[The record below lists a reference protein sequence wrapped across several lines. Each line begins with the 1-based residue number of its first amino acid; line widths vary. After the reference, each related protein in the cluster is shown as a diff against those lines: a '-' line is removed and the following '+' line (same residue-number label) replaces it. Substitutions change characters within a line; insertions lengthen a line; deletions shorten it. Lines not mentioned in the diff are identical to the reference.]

1 MAFPSTLPLTLY
13 CIPSTLPLTLYCL
26 PTCLPSTLPLTLQ
39 LGLHQER
46 VDGDDGAGPPLLAV
60 VTTLDALVE
69 LEARRVNSDDAS
81 GGASA

>member
-13 CIPSTLPLTLYCL
+13 CLPSTLPLTLY
-26 PTCLPSTLPLTLQ
+26 CLPSTLPLTLQ